1 MKHYSDNNKMFRF
14 KIDIFNEIPW
24 QNFRRLPEIKPLSL
38 NEQVKKYNLYINEL
52 TYERNAYLHWLEGHK
67 KGPLPPKPK
76 EIQVVGVLLQEDLF
90 DLEQEDGS
98 KILITGY
105 A

>member
-1 MKHYSDNNKMFRF
+1 MFKF
-14 KIDIFNEIPW
+14 KVDIFNEIPW
-24 QNFRRLPEIKPLSL
+24 QKFIQLPEVYSLPL

-67 KGPLPPKPK
+67 KGPK
-76 EIQVVGVLLQEDLF
+76 EIFLLQEDGNFL
-90 DLEQEDGS
+90 LQEDGF
-98 KILITGY
+98 KIKLPAY